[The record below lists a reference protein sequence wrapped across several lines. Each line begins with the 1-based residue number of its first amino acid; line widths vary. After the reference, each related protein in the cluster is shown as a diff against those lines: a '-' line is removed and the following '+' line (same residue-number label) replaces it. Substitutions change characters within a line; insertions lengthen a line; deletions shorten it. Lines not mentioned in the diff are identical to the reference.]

1 MWPGDMPGGVEV
13 CLKSRCGTGTG
24 MSSLVESW
32 LMSDSTELERLVAG
46 QHHDPHH
53 VLGAHLERDGEGR
66 DRVVI
71 RGWRPDAIGMVIV
84 VGEQRIQMRR
94 VHPAGLFAG
103 ALEVPDI
110 PDYRLETYYPGE
122 AGEVVVTADDPYRF
136 WPTLGPLDLHLLA
149 EGRDEGLWRHLGAQV
164 RVHQGVS
171 GTSFAVW
178 APGARAVR
186 VVGDFNGWDGRLHPM
201 RTLGSSGVWEIFLPG
216 VGPGARY
223 KFEVLSG
230 HGQVS
235 LRADPFAFAAEV
247 PPATASIVTRSTYEW
262 QDAAWFAA
270 RAATDLLHAPVSIY
284 ECHLGSWRLT
294 QDADGG
300 WRPLTYREAAE
311 VLPGYLTGLGFT
323 HVEFLPVAEYPFA
336 GSWGYQVTGYYA
348 PTARFG
354 TPDDFRYL
362 VDRLH
367 QAGIG
372 VLVDWVA
379 GHFPKD
385 DWALARFDGTALY
398 EHADPRLGEQP
409 DWGTLVFNYGRHE
422 VRNFLLAN
430 ALYWIEE
437 FHLDGLRVDAVASML
452 YLDYSRREGEWV
464 TNRFGGRENLE
475 AIDFIKEVNEVLYR
489 HDPSVM
495 LVAEE
500 STSWP
505 AVSRPTYLGGLGFG
519 FKWNMGWM
527 NDTLV
532 YFSKDP
538 VHRRYHHH
546 ELTFALL
553 YAFTENFILPLSHDE
568 VAHGKGSL
576 LGKMP
581 GDRWQQFANLRALLA
596 WMWAHPGRP
605 LLFMGGEIAQNDEWR
620 HDASVD
626 WHLLDYPEHA
636 GVQALVRAL
645 NTVYRRE
652 PALWEQDFDWPGFRW
667 IDPDDAGN
675 SVLSFLRFPASA
687 GRPVACLANLTPVPR
702 PDYRIGLPQP
712 GRWAEILNSDN
723 AEFGG
728 SNTLTGAV
736 TAEAPG
742 WNDLDYSATVTLPPL
757 GVLWLAH
764 DPGHGKPATR

>member
-1 MWPGDMPGGVEV
+1 
-13 CLKSRCGTGTG
+13 
-24 MSSLVESW
+24 MSSTAHFDLTV
-32 LMSDSTELERLVAG
+32 DSADLERLVTG

-53 VLGAHLERDGEGR
+53 LLGAHPERDGDGR
-66 DRVVI
+66 ERVVI
-71 RGWRPDAIGMVIV
+71 RGWRPDAVGMAILARKKRT
-84 VGEQRIQMRR
+84 EMRR
-94 VHPAGLFAG
+94 LHPAGLFAG
-103 ALEVPDI
+103 VLEGPGI
-110 PDYRLETYYPGE
+110 PDYRLEVTYPDG
-122 AGEVVVTADDPYRF
+122 VVVIGDPYRY
-136 WPTLGPLDLHLLA
+136 WPTLGQLDLHLLA
-149 EGRDEGLWRHLGAQV
+149 EGRHEGLWHHLGAHV
-164 RVHQGVS
+164 RRHQGAP

-178 APGARAVR
+178 APSARAVR
-186 VVGDFNGWDGRLHPM
+186 VVGDFNGWDGRIHPM
-201 RTLGSSGVWEIFLPG
+201 RVLGSSGVWEIFVPD
-216 VGPGARY
+216 VGAGAHY
-223 KFEVLSG
+223 KYEILTQDG
-230 HGQVS
+230 HMS
-235 LRADPFAFAAEV
+235 LRADPCAFATEA
-247 PPATASIVTRSTYEW
+247 PPATASVVTESRHEW
-262 QDAAWFAA
+262 RDAEWFAH
-270 RAATDLLHAPVSIY
+270 RDTTDLLHAPVAIY

-294 QDADGG
+294 RDADGS

-311 VLPGYLTGLGFT
+311 MLPGYLTDLGFT
-323 HVEFLPVAEYPFA
+323 HIEFLPIAEHPFS
-336 GSWGYQVTGYYA
+336 GSWGYQVTGFYA

-398 EHADPRLGEQP
+398 EHVDPRLGEHQ

-430 ALYWIEE
+430 ALFWIEE
-437 FHLDGLRVDAVASML
+437 FHVDGLRVDAVASML

-475 AIDFIKEVNEVLYR
+475 AIDFIKEANAVVYR
-489 HDPSVM
+489 HHPSVM
-495 LVAEE
+495 MVAEE
-500 STSWP
+500 STAWP

-532 YFSKDP
+532 YFTKDP
-538 VHRRYHHH
+538 IHRRYHHH

-553 YAFTENFILPLSHDE
+553 YAFSENFILPLSHDE
-568 VAHGKGSL
+568 VSHGKGSL

-620 HDASVD
+620 YDGSVD

-636 GVQALVRAL
+636 GVHALVRAL
-645 NTVYRRE
+645 NEVYRGE

-667 IDPDDAGN
+667 IDPSDSDN
-675 SVLSFLRFPASA
+675 SVLSFLRFPLA
-687 GRPVACLANLTPVPR
+687 GGRSIACVANLTPVPR
-702 PDYRIGLPQP
+702 WGYRVGLPHP
-712 GRWAEILNSDN
+712 GRWVEILNSDS
-723 AEFGG
+723 AKFGG
-728 SNTLTGAV
+728 SDALVGAV
-736 TAEAPG
+736 TAEATS
-742 WNDLDYSATVTLPPL
+742 WNDLEYSAAFTLPPL
-757 GVLWLAH
+757 GVVWLAYEPETSPS
-764 DPGHGKPATR
+764 DAEPAGPETSPSDAEPAGPATAGPATAV

>member
-1 MWPGDMPGGVEV
+1 
-13 CLKSRCGTGTG
+13 
-24 MSSLVESW
+24 
-32 LMSDSTELERLVAG
+32 
-46 QHHDPHH
+46 
-53 VLGAHLERDGEGR
+53 
-66 DRVVI
+66 
-71 RGWRPDAIGMVIV
+71 MVIL

-94 VHPAGLFAG
+94 VHPAGVFAG
-103 ALEVPDI
+103 MLEGPDI
-110 PDYRLETYYPGE
+110 PDYRLETAYPDG
-122 AGEVVVTADDPYRF
+122 AVVAADDPYRY
-136 WPTLGPLDLHLLA
+136 WPTLGALDLHLLA
-149 EGRDEGLWRHLGAQV
+149 EGRHEGLWRHLGAQV
-164 RVHQGVS
+164 RMHQGAP

-178 APGARAVR
+178 APGARSVR

-201 RTLGSSGVWEIFLPG
+201 RVLGSSGVWEIFLPG
-216 VGPGARY
+216 VGPGAHY

-235 LRADPFAFAAEV
+235 LRADPFAFATEV
-247 PPATASIVTRSTYEW
+247 PPATASIVTQSRYEW
-262 QDAAWFAA
+262 QDAAWFAT
-270 RAATDLLHAPVSIY
+270 RATTDLLHAPVSIY

-311 VLPGYLTGLGFT
+311 VLPGYLTDLGFT
-323 HVEFLPVAEYPFA
+323 HVEFLPVAEHPFS

-398 EHADPRLGEQP
+398 EHADPRLGEHP

-475 AIDFIKEVNEVLYR
+475 AIDFIKEVNAVVYQ
-489 HDPSVM
+489 HHPSVM

-538 VHRRYHHH
+538 IHRRYHHH

-568 VAHGKGSL
+568 VSHGKGSL

-581 GDRWQQFANLRALLA
+581 GDRWQQFANLRSLLA
-596 WMWAHPGRP
+596 WMWAHP
-605 LLFMGGEIAQNDEWR
+605 
-620 HDASVD
+620 
-626 WHLLDYPEHA
+626 
-636 GVQALVRAL
+636 
-645 NTVYRRE
+645 
-652 PALWEQDFDWPGFRW
+652 
-667 IDPDDAGN
+667 AGN
-675 SVLSFLRFPASA
+675 CCSWAARSPRTTSGGMTAAWTGTCSATPSTPECRHWSGRSTPSTVTNPPCGSRTSTGPASA
-687 GRPVACLANLTPVPR
+687 GSTPTIPTTACCRSCGSRPPPGAPWPAWPTSRRCPALTTASDFRRPDAGSRSSTPTAPNSAAATPSPAPSPPRHPAGTTWTTPPRSPCRLSASCGWLTSPARHVRMADPR
-702 PDYRIGLPQP
+702 PPAGGADRSTLARHLPEAASARRRI
-712 GRWAEILNSDN
+712 RA
-723 AEFGG
+723 
-728 SNTLTGAV
+728 
-736 TAEAPG
+736 
-742 WNDLDYSATVTLPPL
+742 
-757 GVLWLAH
+757 
-764 DPGHGKPATR
+764 